1 MKYVLYRFHNAV
13 RHPEN
18 SNPELYGIFKFPV
31 KGQVVGVEFGSSIG
45 EVTDELIHDVN
56 DELSEAYPKCQV
68 MTYAPSDEMYGLEV
82 LTNESF
88 DYEMQG
94 IVVDKSKPVN
104 TIIYFGVKEM
114 DEYFLSPERT
124 SHCETEAH
132 NVGDNMFLRNIHNN
146 RNLLFKSIISLMR
159 GDHLCHLQNLIS
171 KTTGAMPML

>member
-1 MKYVLYRFHNAV
+1 MKYVLYRFPNAV

-18 SNPELYGIFKFPV
+18 SDPELYGIFKFPV

-104 TIIYFGVKEM
+104 TIIYYGVKEL
-114 DEYFLSPERT
+114 EE
-124 SHCETEAH
+124 
-132 NVGDNMFLRNIHNN
+132 
-146 RNLLFKSIISLMR
+146 
-159 GDHLCHLQNLIS
+159 
-171 KTTGAMPML
+171 

>member
-1 MKYVLYRFHNAV
+1 MLSVTPKI
-13 RHPEN
+13 PIPN
-18 SNPELYGIFKFPV
+18 STVFSNFLSKV
-31 KGQVVGVEFGSSIG
+31 KFGSSIG

-114 DEYFLSPERT
+114 DE
-124 SHCETEAH
+124 
-132 NVGDNMFLRNIHNN
+132 
-146 RNLLFKSIISLMR
+146 
-159 GDHLCHLQNLIS
+159 
-171 KTTGAMPML
+171 

>member
-1 MKYVLYRFHNAV
+1 MKYVLYRFPNAV

-18 SNPELYGIFKFPV
+18 SNPELYGNFKFPV
-31 KGQVVGVEFGSSIG
+31 KGQVVGVEYGNSIG

-56 DELSEAYPKCQV
+56 DELSEAYPKSQV

-104 TIIYFGVKEM
+104 TIIYFGV
-114 DEYFLSPERT
+114 
-124 SHCETEAH
+124 
-132 NVGDNMFLRNIHNN
+132 
-146 RNLLFKSIISLMR
+146 
-159 GDHLCHLQNLIS
+159 
-171 KTTGAMPML
+171 

>member
-1 MKYVLYRFHNAV
+1 MKDWRCQQKGLTNEIRALPLSQCCPSP
-13 RHPEN
+13 R
-18 SNPELYGIFKFPV
+18 KFRSRTLRYF
-31 KGQVVGVEFGSSIG
+31 QIG

-114 DEYFLSPERT
+114 DE
-124 SHCETEAH
+124 
-132 NVGDNMFLRNIHNN
+132 
-146 RNLLFKSIISLMR
+146 
-159 GDHLCHLQNLIS
+159 
-171 KTTGAMPML
+171 

>member
-1 MKYVLYRFHNAV
+1 MLSVT
-13 RHPEN
+13 PEN

-88 DYEMQG
+88 DYEMRG
-94 IVVDKSKPVN
+94 SLW
-104 TIIYFGVKEM
+104 T
-114 DEYFLSPERT
+114 R
-124 SHCETEAH
+124 A
-132 NVGDNMFLRNIHNN
+132 N
-146 RNLLFKSIISLMR
+146 RSTRSSILV
-159 GDHLCHLQNLIS
+159 
-171 KTTGAMPML
+171 

>member
-1 MKYVLYRFHNAV
+1 MIHLKSLLLSTLLLWNAAI
-13 RHPEN
+13 
-18 SNPELYGIFKFPV
+18 S
-31 KGQVVGVEFGSSIG
+31 KGRKAHLKSSCTT
-45 EVTDELIHDVN
+45 VSFLSIHDVN

-114 DEYFLSPERT
+114 DE
-124 SHCETEAH
+124 
-132 NVGDNMFLRNIHNN
+132 
-146 RNLLFKSIISLMR
+146 
-159 GDHLCHLQNLIS
+159 
-171 KTTGAMPML
+171 